1 MASTDWAGGVSA
13 RSGRFQPII
22 RRYWH
27 HSQMPMLLIVVQASI
42 AGRPLRRLDY
52 AFGYLDD
59 ALAFLAG
66 DT

>member
-1 MASTDWAGGVSA
+1 MADFSQL
-13 RSGRFQPII
+13 F
-22 RRYWH
+22 RRHWH

-42 AGRPLRRLDY
+42 AGRPLRRLDC
-52 AFGYLDD
+52 AFGYLDG